1 MEKDNTEIFGI
12 ALAKKTEKIITA
24 TYLISNLLDD
34 EEPIRMHIREN
45 SLVLLKSVNRL
56 AQRHVHNASQ
66 EYRTTLTTITEMI
79 ALFHVARASKVISH
93 MNASML
99 IDALRAIQLIVL
111 DKQYSINTASF
122 DIENEEVLYQQEES
136 QSYEKE
142 GLFVT
147 SYDALLP
154 EGRDQERVIKKT
166 EIKDISDTTHR
177 YGNMHQNEK
186 DKKSQKN
193 NAGNTVRSAQGE
205 GTPLTP
211 IREKK
216 NNRRQ
221 MILDVMI
228 RGVDVSIKD
237 ISHKVRGCS
246 EKTIQRELN
255 NLVLDNLIERIG
267 EKRWSRYVKR

>member
-24 TYLISNLLDD
+24 TYLISNLL
-34 EEPIRMHIREN
+34 EENEPMKAHIREN
-45 SLVLLKSVNRL
+45 SLVLLKSVNAL
-56 AQRHVHNASQ
+56 AQRHVRNTSQ
-66 EYRTTLTTITEMI
+66 EYRTTLATITEMI
-79 ALFHVARASKVISH
+79 ALFHIARASKVISH

-99 IDALRAIQLIVL
+99 IEALRAIHIIVL
-111 DKQYSINTASF
+111 DKQYSINSASF
-122 DIENEEVLYQQEES
+122 EIDNEEALYREGEE

-142 GLFVT
+142 GVFVT

-154 EGRDQERVIKKT
+154 EEREEERGVKKLAK
-166 EIKDISDTTHR
+166 KDISVTSRIHE
-177 YGNMHQNEK
+177 NQKEK
-186 DKKSQKN
+186 KQQKQSTR
-193 NAGNTVRSAQGE
+193 NTVRSIHGE
-205 GTPLTP
+205 GTTLTP
-211 IREKK
+211 IGEKK

-221 MILDVMI
+221 MILDVLV

-255 NLVLDNLIERIG
+255 NLVLENRIERIG